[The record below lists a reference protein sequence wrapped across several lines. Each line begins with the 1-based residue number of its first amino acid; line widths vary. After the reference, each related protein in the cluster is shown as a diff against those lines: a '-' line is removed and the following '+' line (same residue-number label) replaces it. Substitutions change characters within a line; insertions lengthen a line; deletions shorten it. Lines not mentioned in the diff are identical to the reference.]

1 MTLEQQTCEAVVR
14 TAVRLADQGYLA
26 GVGGNLALRIDAE
39 RFAVTPSASD
49 YYAMSP
55 EDICVLRLSDLKQL
69 SGNGKPSVES
79 GLHARMLKARPDC
92 WASVHT
98 HQPVASAFTLLD
110 RALPIS
116 DDEARRVIGG
126 DVPVCAYAPSGTG
139 WLASNVS
146 QRVRFDLNAYLM
158 RNHGAVCVGRT
169 LDDACRVVQL
179 LEREAVRWF
188 QRALGAE
195 PDNRAFQQALAALNA
210 SPND

>member
-1 MTLEQQTCEAVVR
+1 MTFEQACEAVVR
-14 TAVRLADQGYLA
+14 TAVKLADQGYLA

-49 YYAMSP
+49 YYAMAP
-55 EDICVLRLSDLKQL
+55 GDICVLRLDDLKQL
-69 SGNGKPSVES
+69 AGTGKPSVES
-79 GLHARMLKARPDC
+79 GLHARMLRSRPDC

-116 DDEARRVIGG
+116 DADARQVIGG
-126 DVPVCAYAPSGTG
+126 DVPVCGYAPSGTG

-146 QRVRFDLNAYLM
+146 RQVRFDLNAYLM

-188 QRALGAE
+188 QRALAE
-195 PDNRAFQQALAALNA
+195 QPDNPAFQHALSALNA
-210 SPND
+210 